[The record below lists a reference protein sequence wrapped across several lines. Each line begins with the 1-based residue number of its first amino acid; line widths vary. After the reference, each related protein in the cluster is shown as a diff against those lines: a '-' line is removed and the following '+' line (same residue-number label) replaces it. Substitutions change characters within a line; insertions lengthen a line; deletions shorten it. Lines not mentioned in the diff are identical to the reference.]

1 MPTPTRTPYNTTWW
15 RALATGPVS
24 NPLAEGFTAGYE
36 GREVE
41 PEPGI
46 LDVQTQL
53 ARPMEG
59 TSAASR
65 LAAEYIAALIGGG
78 DQALRYVG
86 SGIGKLG
93 ATLTMPEPELLA
105 RAQAKAAPTQV
116 PTSAPKPGTSTPPPT
131 APPKPPPVVDPLA
144 FLSRPS
150 DQGSNVG
157 GAESGRL
164 RAFRSPTTGKV
175 VFTNIEGGDDEA
187 KGGAAELDYQTA
199 VRDFNKSA
207 AATSPSFRSE
217 SGMTQMTQE
226 GPGTF
231 SQSPLTVDTPGY
243 AEILGQRAQGQ
254 LGIPTQIAQA
264 QELLREAQMTPEQ
277 RATEVGTSKAQTDL
291 AEYATL
297 RRMAEGYV
305 DKAQLA
311 ALIESSMKQAGTK
324 YTPEMLQ
331 KATEQQW
338 EDEVTKIMRMIQ
350 EFKAKTSL
358 NLTGQAVPQ

>member
-1 MPTPTRTPYNTTWW
+1 
-15 RALATGPVS
+15 
-24 NPLAEGFTAGYE
+24 
-36 GREVE
+36 
-41 PEPGI
+41 
-46 LDVQTQL
+46 
-53 ARPMEG
+53 
-59 TSAASR
+59 
-65 LAAEYIAALIGGG
+65 
-78 DQALRYVG
+78 
-86 SGIGKLG
+86 
-93 ATLTMPEPELLA
+93 
-105 RAQAKAAPTQV
+105 
-116 PTSAPKPGTSTPPPT
+116 
-131 APPKPPPVVDPLA
+131 VVDPLA

-243 AEILGQRAQGQ
+243 AEILGQRAQAQ

-264 QELLREAQMTPEQ
+264 QELLREAQMAPEQ
-277 RATEVGTSKAQTDL
+277 RATEVGASKAQTDL

-305 DKAQLA
+305 NKPQLA
-311 ALIESSMKQAGTK
+311 ALIESTMKQAGTK